1 MIHDR
6 TASVVSLARTVLAGL
21 DQSRLETP
29 VQTSILKLLL
39 ETLVDLGA
47 PAHHHRMAENNAKT
61 VMGHTMS
68 ISKAQEAAQKVFE
81 AEAMAL
87 ESAVLVTQA
96 RRG

>member
-29 VQTSILKLLL
+29 VQTSTLKLLL

-47 PAHHHRMAENNAKT
+47 PANHHRVAESNAKT
-61 VMGHTMS
+61 VMGHVMS
-68 ISKAQEAAQKVFE
+68 VEKARESAQKVFE
-81 AEAMAL
+81 AEAMAQ

-96 RRG
+96 LRG

>member
-29 VQTSILKLLL
+29 VQTSTLKLLL

-47 PAHHHRMAENNAKT
+47 AAHHHRMAENNAKT